1 MDRGSSWAVRIASS
15 HLITSLSTA
24 AAIILFVALGS
35 AVVPPALGGEHL
47 DQNDRSLAVAF
58 LLNIAIILF
67 GWRRSKDLKE
77 ALNAYEAAEKLALR
91 MPTPTRRLAS
101 ATAVS

>member
-47 DQNDRSLAVAF
+47 DQNDRSL
-58 LLNIAIILF
+58 LSLF
-67 GWRRSKDLKE
+67 SSTS
-77 ALNAYEAAEKLALR
+77 
-91 MPTPTRRLAS
+91 PSSCS
-101 ATAVS
+101 AGAGPRT